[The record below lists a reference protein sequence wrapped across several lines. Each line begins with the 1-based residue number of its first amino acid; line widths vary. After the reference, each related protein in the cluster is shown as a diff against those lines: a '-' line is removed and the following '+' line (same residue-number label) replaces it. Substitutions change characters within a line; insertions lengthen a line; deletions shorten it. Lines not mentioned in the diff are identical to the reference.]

1 MKFSTIGTE
10 LLKRMGFIGSG
21 DPVSSIIPRANT
33 PSANQEL
40 IDDFIDA
47 SRVANPDTWMK
58 YATIMKR
65 PSSMDQ
71 VLDLWEEMGTWDMM
85 AAALTELVE
94 EATQRDPINP
104 GTLWFECNDAELEDD
119 LNEMLDLIGIEDIL
133 NSQVWYLAALGNH
146 YEKIEYASGEG
157 VMGLHF
163 IHPKNVRRYWLEKNR
178 QCIGFK
184 WSDRQ
189 PRKSDVFVA
198 ADGVTEIPRAAI
210 ATTQGR
216 SEDLWY
222 PWDILHMR
230 RMFRMRSSEYGEAI
244 YDEAQGIYKKLRMAV
259 DQMVVH
265 RAQVQPDRYLVNIDV
280 QEQAPADQMRTVQRW
295 KQMLRSRQSFGSGS
309 TTDVASPTDFRSF
322 YNPWALDSVMWVAQ
336 PKGFQHTITKLNG
349 TANVPDVYDI
359 ELLTDLFYSI
369 LGMPKSWFGIGNSSG
384 QNAPSGKSLLAQD
397 IRFLRKVRSIRKPLL
412 SQYTWLGNFH
422 AILKG
427 KTNLDSLNIQAKMA
441 DIGGLEDQMKME
453 LLSVQADILS
463 RLADVMAAYNLPKE
477 AWVELIFKR
486 YLRLPDDVVN
496 VFMTALPTPT
506 QAMPMES
513 QVVESNLKKASEAIK
528 SVLDPDKAQISIR
541 IKSAMEASEI
551 DNFKP
556 KKYRNASDVL
566 GLTSIRQGDSIVV
579 GETRLVAGCDFTT
592 PTEAINASSKVNKT
606 TLNESQ
612 RPKAQAILIK
622 EDKEVAKDTSK
633 KDQGSPQVF
642 ESNAENE
649 QPWRRYTRL
658 HK

>member
-10 LLKRMGFIGSG
+10 LLRRMGFIGSG

-40 IDDFIDA
+40 VDDFMDA

-71 VLDLWEEMGTWDMM
+71 VLDLWEEMGTWDLM

-104 GTLWFECNDAELEDD
+104 GTLWFECNDAQFEDD
-119 LNEMLDLIGIEDIL
+119 LNEMLDLIGVEDIL

-146 YEKIEYASGEG
+146 YEKIEYAQGEG
-157 VMGLHF
+157 VLGLHF
-163 IHPKNVRRYWLEKNR
+163 IHPKLVRRYWLEKNR

-184 WSDRQ
+184 WSDRK
-189 PRKSDVFVA
+189 PRASDIFVA

-210 ATTQGR
+210 ASSQGR
-216 SEDLWY
+216 AEDLWY

-265 RAQVQPDRYLVNIDV
+265 RAQVQPDRYVINIDV

-295 KQMLRSRQSFGSGS
+295 KQMLRSKQSFGAGA
-309 TTDVASPTDFRSF
+309 TDNLAAPTDFKSF
-322 YNPWALDSVMWVAQ
+322 YNPWALDSVLWVAM
-336 PKGFQHTITKLNG
+336 PKGFQHTISKLAG

-369 LGMPKSWFGIGNSSG
+369 LGMPKSWFGIGESGG

-397 IRFLRKVRSIRKPLL
+397 IRFLRKVRSIRKPIL

-441 DIGGLEDQMKME
+441 DIGGLEDQMKLD
-453 LLSVQADILS
+453 LLSTQADILGK
-463 RLADVMAAYNLPKE
+463 LADVMAAYNLPKE
-477 AWVELIFKR
+477 AWIELIFKR
-486 YLRLPDDVVN
+486 YLRLPDNVVN
-496 VFMTALPTPT
+496 FFMTALPAPVEAPAFESKGKADDLKRIFETIRSRLDPEKT
-506 QAMPMES
+506 QIMMKIKAA
-513 QVVESNLKKASEAIK
+513 VESS
-528 SVLDPDKAQISIR
+528 S
-541 IKSAMEASEI
+541 I
-551 DNFKP
+551 DNHVK
-556 KKYRNASDVL
+556 KKYRGVPDVL
-566 GLTSIRQGDSIVV
+566 SLPQIRAGDSIIV
-579 GETRLVAGCDFTT
+579 GDSARMVAGNDF
-592 PTEAINASSKVNKT
+592 KVDKSALT
-606 TLNESQ
+606 GPMRTLNENQQKPVVQKLVINESTEPKPKTEEKSQ
-612 RPKAQAILIK
+612 GPA
-622 EDKEVAKDTSK
+622 
-633 KDQGSPQVF
+633 PVF
-642 ESNAENE
+642 ESNETDNTA
-649 QPWRRYTRL
+649 WRKYTRL

>member
-1 MKFSTIGTE
+1 
-10 LLKRMGFIGSG
+10 MGFIGSG

-40 IDDFIDA
+40 TDDFIDA

-71 VLDLWEEMGTWDMM
+71 VLDLWEEMGTWDLM

-104 GTLWFECNDAELEDD
+104 GTLWFECNDAEFEDD
-119 LNEMLDLIGIEDIL
+119 LNEMLDLIGVEDIL

-146 YEKIEYASGEG
+146 YEKIEYAQNEG
-157 VMGLHF
+157 VLGMHF

-184 WSDRQ
+184 WADRKPRASDI
-189 PRKSDVFVA
+189 FVA
-198 ADGVTEIPRAAI
+198 ADGITEIPRATI
-210 ATTQGR
+210 AATQGR

-230 RMFRMRSSEYGEAI
+230 RMFRMRTSEYGEAI

-265 RAQVQPDRYLVNIDV
+265 RAQVQPDRYVINIDV

-295 KQMLRSRQSFGSGS
+295 KQMLRSKQSYGRGD
-309 TTDVASPTDFRSF
+309 TDSMSAPTDFKSF
-322 YNPWALDSVMWVAQ
+322 YNPWALDSVLWVAM
-336 PKGFQHTITKLNG
+336 PKGFQHTITKLAG

-369 LGMPKSWFGIGNSSG
+369 LGMPKSWFGIGESGG

-397 IRFLRKVRSIRKPLL
+397 IRFLRKVRSIRKPIL

-441 DIGGLEDQMKME
+441 DIGGLEDQMKLD
-453 LLSVQADILS
+453 LLSTQADILGK
-463 RLADVMAAYNLPKE
+463 LADVMSAYNLPKE

-486 YLRLPDDVVN
+486 YLRLPDNVVN
-496 VFMTALPTPT
+496 VFMTALPS
-506 QAMPMES
+506 PMEAPAF
-513 QVVESNLKKASEAIK
+513 EAKGNPDNLKRIFETIK
-528 SVLDPDKAQISIR
+528 SRLDPEKSQITMK
-541 IKSAMEASEI
+541 IKSIVEASHL
-551 DNFKP
+551 DNHAK
-556 KKYRNASDVL
+556 KKYRKASDVL
-566 GLTSIRQGDSIVV
+566 SVPRIREGDGIMIG
-579 GETRLVAGCDFTT
+579 GEERMIAGNSF
-592 PTEAINASSKVNKT
+592 EVSKESLDGPKR
-606 TLNESQ
+606 TLNENQQ
-612 RPKAQAILIK
+612 RPKVTPLFIKESTEKPQAQAQ
-622 EDKEVAKDTSK
+622 
-633 KDQGSPQVF
+633 DQGPKPVF
-642 ESNAENE
+642 ESDKDNE
-649 QPWRRYTRL
+649 PAWRRYTRL
-658 HK
+658 NK

>member
-10 LLKRMGFIGSG
+10 LLRRMGFIGSG

-40 IDDFIDA
+40 TDDFIDA

-71 VLDLWEEMGTWDMM
+71 VLDLWEEMGTWDLM

-104 GTLWFECNDAELEDD
+104 GTLWFECNDAEFEDD
-119 LNEMLDLIGIEDIL
+119 LNEMLDLIGVEDIL

-146 YEKIEYASGEG
+146 YEKIEYAQNEG
-157 VMGLHF
+157 ILGMHF

-184 WSDRQ
+184 WADRKPRASDI
-189 PRKSDVFVA
+189 FVA
-198 ADGVTEIPRAAI
+198 ADGITEIPRAAI
-210 ATTQGR
+210 AATQGR

-230 RMFRMRSSEYGEAI
+230 RMFRMRTSEYGEAI

-265 RAQVQPDRYLVNIDV
+265 RAQVQPDRYVINIDV

-295 KQMLRSRQSFGSGS
+295 KQMLRSKQSYGRGD
-309 TTDVASPTDFRSF
+309 TDSMSAPTDFKSF
-322 YNPWALDSVMWVAQ
+322 YNPWALDSVLWVAM
-336 PKGFQHTITKLNG
+336 PKGFQHTISKLAG

-369 LGMPKSWFGIGNSSG
+369 LGMPKSWFGIGESGG

-397 IRFLRKVRSIRKPLL
+397 IRFLRKVRSIRKPIL

-441 DIGGLEDQMKME
+441 DIGGLEDQMKLD
-453 LLSVQADILS
+453 LLSTQADILGK
-463 RLADVMAAYNLPKE
+463 LADVMAAYNLPKE

-486 YLRLPDDVVN
+486 YLRLPDNVVN
-496 VFMTALPTPT
+496 VFMTALPS
-506 QAMPMES
+506 PMEAPAF
-513 QVVESNLKKASEAIK
+513 EAKGNPDNLKRIFETIQSRLDPEKSKITMKIK
-528 SVLDPDKAQISIR
+528 SIV
-541 IKSAMEASEI
+541 EASQL
-551 DNFKP
+551 DNHAK
-556 KKYRNASDVL
+556 KKYRKASDVL
-566 GLTSIRQGDSIVV
+566 SIPSIREGDGIMV
-579 GETRLVAGCDFTT
+579 GGDGRMVAGNSFDV
-592 PTEAINASSKVNKT
+592 SKAAVDGPKT
-606 TLNESQ
+606 TLNENQQ
-612 RPKAQAILIK
+612 RPKITPLFIK
-622 EDKEVAKDTSK
+622 ESVEKPQSQST
-633 KDQGSPQVF
+633 DQGPKPVF
-642 ESNAENE
+642 ESDKESEPA
-649 QPWRRYTRL
+649 WRKYTRL
-658 HK
+658 NK

>member
-10 LLKRMGFIGSG
+10 LLRRMGFIGSG

-40 IDDFIDA
+40 TDDFIDA

-71 VLDLWEEMGTWDMM
+71 VLDLWEEMGTWDLM

-104 GTLWFECNDAELEDD
+104 GTLWFECNDAEFEDD
-119 LNEMLDLIGIEDIL
+119 LNEMLDLIGVEDIL

-146 YEKIEYASGEG
+146 YEKIEYAQNEG
-157 VMGLHF
+157 VLGMHF

-184 WSDRQ
+184 WADRKPRASDI
-189 PRKSDVFVA
+189 FVA
-198 ADGVTEIPRAAI
+198 ADGITEIPRATI
-210 ATTQGR
+210 AATQGR

-230 RMFRMRSSEYGEAI
+230 RMFRMRTSEYGEAI

-265 RAQVQPDRYLVNIDV
+265 RAQVQPDRYVINIDV

-295 KQMLRSRQSFGSGS
+295 KQMLRSKQSYGRGD
-309 TTDVASPTDFRSF
+309 TDSMSAPTDFKSF
-322 YNPWALDSVMWVAQ
+322 YNPWALDSVLWVAM
-336 PKGFQHTITKLNG
+336 PKGFQHTITKLAG

-369 LGMPKSWFGIGNSSG
+369 LGMPKSWFGIGESGG

-397 IRFLRKVRSIRKPLL
+397 IRFLRKVRSIRKPIL

-441 DIGGLEDQMKME
+441 DIGGLEDQMKLD
-453 LLSVQADILS
+453 LLSTQADILGK
-463 RLADVMAAYNLPKE
+463 LADVMSAYNLPKE

-486 YLRLPDDVVN
+486 YLRLPDNVVN
-496 VFMTALPTPT
+496 VFMTALPS
-506 QAMPMES
+506 PMEAPAF
-513 QVVESNLKKASEAIK
+513 EAKGNPDNLKRIFETIK
-528 SVLDPDKAQISIR
+528 SRLDPEKSQITMK
-541 IKSAMEASEI
+541 IKSIVEASHL
-551 DNFKP
+551 DNHAK
-556 KKYRNASDVL
+556 KKYRKASDVL
-566 GLTSIRQGDSIVV
+566 SVPRIREGDGIMIG
-579 GETRLVAGCDFTT
+579 GEERMIAGNSF
-592 PTEAINASSKVNKT
+592 EVSKESLDGPKR
-606 TLNESQ
+606 TLNENQQ
-612 RPKAQAILIK
+612 RPKVTPLFIKESTEKPQAQAQ
-622 EDKEVAKDTSK
+622 
-633 KDQGSPQVF
+633 DQGPKPVF
-642 ESNAENE
+642 ESDKDNE
-649 QPWRRYTRL
+649 PAWRRYTRL
-658 HK
+658 NK

>member
-10 LLKRMGFIGSG
+10 LLRRMGFIGSG

-33 PSANQEL
+33 ASANQEL
-40 IDDFIDA
+40 TDDFMDA

-65 PSSMDQ
+65 PTSMDQ

-104 GTLWFECNDAELEDD
+104 GTLWFECNDAEFEDD
-119 LNEMLDLIGIEDIL
+119 LNEMLDLIGVEDIL

-146 YEKIEYASGEG
+146 YEKIEYAQGEG
-157 VMGLHF
+157 VLGLHF
-163 IHPKNVRRYWLEKNR
+163 IHPKAVRRYWLEKNR

-184 WSDRQ
+184 WSDRK
-189 PRKSDVFVA
+189 PRANDIFVA
-198 ADGVTEIPRAAI
+198 ADGTTEIPRASI
-210 ATTQGR
+210 AATQGR

-222 PWDILHMR
+222 PWDMLHMR
-230 RMFRMRSSEYGEAI
+230 RMFRMRTSEYGEAI

-265 RAQVQPDRYLVNIDV
+265 RAQVQPDRYVINIDV

-295 KQMLRSRQSFGSGS
+295 KQMLRSKQSFGRGD
-309 TTDVASPTDFRSF
+309 TDSMSAPTDFKSF
-322 YNPWALDSVMWVAQ
+322 YNPWALDSVLWVAM
-336 PKGFQHTITKLNG
+336 PKGFQHTITKLAG

-369 LGMPKSWFGIGNSSG
+369 IGMPKSWFGIGDSG
-384 QNAPSGKSLLAQD
+384 GGGAPSGKSLLAQD
-397 IRFLRKVRSIRKPLL
+397 IRFLRKVRSIRKPIL

-441 DIGGLEDQMKME
+441 DIGGLEDQMKLD
-453 LLSVQADILS
+453 LLSTQADILS
-463 RLADVMAAYNLPKE
+463 KLADVMAAYNLPKE

-486 YLRLPDDVVN
+486 YLRLPDNVVN
-496 VFMTALPTPT
+496 VFMTALPS
-506 QAMPMES
+506 PMEAPAF
-513 QVVESNLKKASEAIK
+513 EAKGNPDNLKRIFETIQSRLDPEKGQIMMKIK
-528 SVLDPDKAQISIR
+528 SIV
-541 IKSAMEASEI
+541 EASHL
-551 DNFKP
+551 DNHAK
-556 KKYRNASDVL
+556 KKYRKPSDVL
-566 GLTSIRQGDSIVV
+566 SVPRIREGDGIMIG
-579 GETRLVAGCDFTT
+579 GEGRMIAGNSF
-592 PTEAINASSKVNKT
+592 EVSKDALDGPKKP
-606 TLNESQ
+606 LNENQQ
-612 RPKAQAILIK
+612 RIKMVPLFIKESTEKPQAQAQ
-622 EDKEVAKDTSK
+622 
-633 KDQGSPQVF
+633 DQGPKPIF
-642 ESNAENE
+642 ESDKDNE
-649 QPWRRYTRL
+649 PAWRKYTRL
-658 HK
+658 NK

>member
-1 MKFSTIGTE
+1 MKFSTIGAE
-10 LLKRMGFIGSG
+10 LLRRMGFIGSG

-40 IDDFIDA
+40 TDDFIDA

-71 VLDLWEEMGTWDMM
+71 VLDLWEEMGTWDLM

-104 GTLWFECNDAELEDD
+104 GTLWFECNDAQFEDD
-119 LNEMLDLIGIEDIL
+119 LNEMLDLIGVEDIL

-146 YEKIEYASGEG
+146 YEKIEYAQGEG
-157 VMGLHF
+157 VLGLHF

-184 WSDRQ
+184 WADRKPRASDI
-189 PRKSDVFVA
+189 FVA

-210 ATTQGR
+210 AATQGR
-216 SEDLWY
+216 AEDLWY
-222 PWDILHMR
+222 PWDIMHMR
-230 RMFRMRSSEYGEAI
+230 RMFRMRTSEYGEAI

-265 RAQVQPDRYLVNIDV
+265 RAQVQPDRYVINIDV

-295 KQMLRSRQSFGSGS
+295 KQMLRSKQSFGVGA
-309 TTDVASPTDFRSF
+309 TDSMAAPTDFKSF
-322 YNPWALDSVMWVAQ
+322 YNPWALDSVLWVAM
-336 PKGFQHTITKLNG
+336 PKGFQHTITKLAG

-369 LGMPKSWFGIGNSSG
+369 LGMPKSWFGIGESGG

-397 IRFLRKVRSIRKPLL
+397 IRFLRKVRSIRKPIL

-441 DIGGLEDQMKME
+441 DIGGLEDQMKLE
-453 LLSVQADILS
+453 LLSTQADILGK
-463 RLADVMAAYNLPKE
+463 LADVMTAYNLPKE

-486 YLRLPDDVVN
+486 YLRLPDNVVN
-496 VFMTALPTPT
+496 VFMTALPAPSEAPAFEAKTNPDNLKRIFET
-506 QAMPMES
+506 IRSRLDPEKDKIMMRIKAA
-513 QVVESNLKKASEAIK
+513 VESST
-528 SVLDPDKAQISIR
+528 
-541 IKSAMEASEI
+541 I
-551 DNFKP
+551 DNHHK
-556 KKYRNASDVL
+556 KKYRKPSDVL
-566 GLTSIRQGDSIVV
+566 SVPRIKKDDGIIVGDSA
-579 GETRLVAGCDFTT
+579 RMVAGNNFEVDQSALNSKRPLTENQQRSR
-592 PTEAINASSKVNKT
+592 PTALT
-606 TLNESQ
+606 
-612 RPKAQAILIK
+612 IK
-622 EDKEVAKDTSK
+622 ESLENPQPQEKS
-633 KDQGSPQVF
+633 QGPAPVF
-642 ESNAENE
+642 ESKDEASNSA
-649 QPWRRYTRL
+649 WRKYSRL

>member
-10 LLKRMGFIGSG
+10 LLRRMGFIGSG

-40 IDDFIDA
+40 TDDFIDA

-71 VLDLWEEMGTWDMM
+71 VLDLWEEMGTWDLM

-104 GTLWFECNDAELEDD
+104 GTLWFECNDAEFEDD
-119 LNEMLDLIGIEDIL
+119 LNEMLDLIGVEDIL

-146 YEKIEYASGEG
+146 YEKIEYAQNEG
-157 VMGLHF
+157 VLGMHF

-184 WSDRQ
+184 WADRKPRASDI
-189 PRKSDVFVA
+189 FVA
-198 ADGVTEIPRAAI
+198 ADGITEIPRAAI
-210 ATTQGR
+210 AATQGR

-230 RMFRMRSSEYGEAI
+230 RMFRMRTSEYGEAI

-265 RAQVQPDRYLVNIDV
+265 RAQVQPDRYVINIDV

-295 KQMLRSRQSFGSGS
+295 KQMLRSKQSYGRGD
-309 TTDVASPTDFRSF
+309 TDSMSAPTDFKSF
-322 YNPWALDSVMWVAQ
+322 YNPWALDSVLWVAM
-336 PKGFQHTITKLNG
+336 PKGFQHTISKLAG

-369 LGMPKSWFGIGNSSG
+369 LGMPKSWFGIGESGG

-397 IRFLRKVRSIRKPLL
+397 IRFLRKVRSIRKPIL

-441 DIGGLEDQMKME
+441 DIGGLEDQMKLD
-453 LLSVQADILS
+453 LLSTQADILGK
-463 RLADVMAAYNLPKE
+463 LADVMAAYNLPKE

-486 YLRLPDDVVN
+486 YLRLPDNVVN
-496 VFMTALPTPT
+496 VFMTALPS
-506 QAMPMES
+506 PMEAPAF
-513 QVVESNLKKASEAIK
+513 EAKGNPDNLKRIFETIQSRLDPEKSKITMKIK
-528 SVLDPDKAQISIR
+528 SIV
-541 IKSAMEASEI
+541 EASHL
-551 DNFKP
+551 DNHAK
-556 KKYRNASDVL
+556 KKYRKASDVL
-566 GLTSIRQGDSIVV
+566 SIPSIREGDGIMV
-579 GETRLVAGCDFTT
+579 GGDGRMVAGNSFDV
-592 PTEAINASSKVNKT
+592 SKAAVDGPKT
-606 TLNESQ
+606 TLNENQQ
-612 RPKAQAILIK
+612 RPKITPLFIK
-622 EDKEVAKDTSK
+622 ESVEKPQSQST
-633 KDQGSPQVF
+633 DQGPKPVF
-642 ESNAENE
+642 ESDKESEPA
-649 QPWRRYTRL
+649 WRKYTRL
-658 HK
+658 NK

>member
-1 MKFSTIGTE
+1 
-10 LLKRMGFIGSG
+10 MGFIGSG

-40 IDDFIDA
+40 VDDFMDA

-71 VLDLWEEMGTWDMM
+71 VLDLWEEMGTWDLM

-104 GTLWFECNDAELEDD
+104 GTLWFECNDAQFEDD
-119 LNEMLDLIGIEDIL
+119 LNEMLDLIGVEDIL

-146 YEKIEYASGEG
+146 YEKIEYAQGEG
-157 VMGLHF
+157 VLGLHF
-163 IHPKNVRRYWLEKNR
+163 IHPKLVRRYWLEKNR

-184 WSDRQ
+184 WCDRKPRASDI
-189 PRKSDVFVA
+189 FVA

-210 ATTQGR
+210 ASSQGR

-265 RAQVQPDRYLVNIDV
+265 RAQVQPDRYVINIDV

-295 KQMLRSRQSFGSGS
+295 KQMLRSKQSFGAGA
-309 TTDVASPTDFRSF
+309 TDNLAAPTDFKSF
-322 YNPWALDSVMWVAQ
+322 YNPWALDSVLWVAM
-336 PKGFQHTITKLNG
+336 PKGFQHTISKLAG

-369 LGMPKSWFGIGNSSG
+369 LGMPKSWFGIGESGG

-397 IRFLRKVRSIRKPLL
+397 IRFLRKVRSIRKPIL

-441 DIGGLEDQMKME
+441 DVGGLEDQMKLD
-453 LLSVQADILS
+453 LLSTQADILGK
-463 RLADVMAAYNLPKE
+463 LADVMAAYNLPKE
-477 AWVELIFKR
+477 AWIELIFKR
-486 YLRLPDDVVN
+486 YLRLPDNVVN
-496 VFMTALPTPT
+496 VFMTALPSPVEAPAFESKGKGDDLKRIFETIRSRLDPEKT
-506 QAMPMES
+506 QIMMKIKAA
-513 QVVESNLKKASEAIK
+513 VESS
-528 SVLDPDKAQISIR
+528 S
-541 IKSAMEASEI
+541 I
-551 DNFKP
+551 DNHVK
-556 KKYRNASDVL
+556 KKYRGVPDVL
-566 GLTSIRQGDSIVV
+566 SLPQIRAGDSIIV
-579 GETRLVAGCDFTT
+579 GDSARMVAGNDF
-592 PTEAINASSKVNKT
+592 KVDKSALT
-606 TLNESQ
+606 GPKRTLNENQQKPVVQKLVINESTETKTKTEEKSQ
-612 RPKAQAILIK
+612 GPA
-622 EDKEVAKDTSK
+622 
-633 KDQGSPQVF
+633 PVF
-642 ESNAENE
+642 ESNETDNTA
-649 QPWRRYTRL
+649 WRKYTRL

>member
-10 LLKRMGFIGSG
+10 LLRRMGFIGSG

-40 IDDFIDA
+40 TDDFIDA

-71 VLDLWEEMGTWDMM
+71 VLDLWEEMGTWDLM

-104 GTLWFECNDAELEDD
+104 GTLWFECNDAEFEDD
-119 LNEMLDLIGIEDIL
+119 LNEMLDLIGVEDIL

-146 YEKIEYASGEG
+146 YEKIEYAQKEG
-157 VMGLHF
+157 VLGMHF

-184 WSDRQ
+184 WADRKPRASDI
-189 PRKSDVFVA
+189 FVA
-198 ADGVTEIPRAAI
+198 ADGITEIPRAAI
-210 ATTQGR
+210 AATQGR

-230 RMFRMRSSEYGEAI
+230 RMFRMRTSEYGEAI

-265 RAQVQPDRYLVNIDV
+265 RAQVQPDRYVINIDV

-295 KQMLRSRQSFGSGS
+295 KQMLRSKQSYGRGD
-309 TTDVASPTDFRSF
+309 TDSMSAPTDFKSF
-322 YNPWALDSVMWVAQ
+322 YNPWALDSVLWVAM
-336 PKGFQHTITKLNG
+336 PKGFQHTITKLAG

-369 LGMPKSWFGIGNSSG
+369 LGMPKSWFGIGESGG

-397 IRFLRKVRSIRKPLL
+397 IRFLRKVRSIRKPIL

-441 DIGGLEDQMKME
+441 DIGGLEDQMKLD
-453 LLSVQADILS
+453 LLSTQADILGK
-463 RLADVMAAYNLPKE
+463 LADVMSAYNLPKE

-486 YLRLPDDVVN
+486 YLRLPDNVVN
-496 VFMTALPTPT
+496 VFMTALPS
-506 QAMPMES
+506 PMEAPAF
-513 QVVESNLKKASEAIK
+513 EAKGNPDNLKRIFETIK
-528 SVLDPDKAQISIR
+528 SRLDPEKSQITMK
-541 IKSAMEASEI
+541 IKSIVEASHL
-551 DNFKP
+551 DNQAK
-556 KKYRNASDVL
+556 KKYRKASDVL
-566 GLTSIRQGDSIVV
+566 SIPSIREGDGIMV
-579 GETRLVAGCDFTT
+579 GGDVRMMAGNSF
-592 PTEAINASSKVNKT
+592 NVSKAAVDGPKM
-606 TLNESQ
+606 TLNENQQ
-612 RPKAQAILIK
+612 RPTITPLFIK
-622 EDKEVAKDTSK
+622 ESVEKPQSQS
-633 KDQGSPQVF
+633 KDQGPKPVF
-642 ESNAENE
+642 ESDKENE
-649 QPWRRYTRL
+649 PAWRKYTRL
-658 HK
+658 NK

>member
-1 MKFSTIGTE
+1 
-10 LLKRMGFIGSG
+10 MGFIGSG

-40 IDDFIDA
+40 VDDFMDA
-47 SRVANPDTWMK
+47 SRVANPDTWLK

-71 VLDLWEEMGTWDMM
+71 VLDLWEEMGTWDLM

-104 GTLWFECNDAELEDD
+104 GTLWFECNDAQFEDE
-119 LNEMLDLIGIEDIL
+119 LNEMLDLIGVEDIL
-133 NSQVWYLAALGNH
+133 GSQVWYLAALGNH
-146 YEKIEYASGEG
+146 YEKIEYAQNEG
-157 VMGLHF
+157 VLGLHF
-163 IHPKNVRRYWLEKNR
+163 IHPKNIRRYWLEKNR

-184 WSDRQ
+184 WADRKPRASDI
-189 PRKSDVFVA
+189 FVA

-210 ATTQGR
+210 ASTQGR

-230 RMFRMRSSEYGEAI
+230 RMFRMRTSEYGEAI

-265 RAQVQPDRYLVNIDV
+265 RAQVQPDRYVVNIDV

-295 KQMLRSRQSFGSGS
+295 KQALRTKQSFGTGS
-309 TTDVASPTDFRSF
+309 TDNLATPTDYKSF
-322 YNPWALDSVMWVAQ
+322 YNPWALDSVLWVAM
-336 PKGFQHTITKLNG
+336 PKGFQHTITKLAG

-369 LGMPKSWFGIGNSSG
+369 IGMPKSWFGIGESGG

-397 IRFLRKVRSIRKPLL
+397 IRFLRKVRSIRKPIL

-427 KTNLDSLNIQAKMA
+427 KTNLDSLNIQARMA
-441 DIGGLEDQMKME
+441 DIGGLEDQMKLD
-453 LLSVQADILS
+453 LLATQADIMAK
-463 RLADVMAAYNLPKE
+463 LADVMTAYNLPKE
-477 AWVELIFKR
+477 AWIELIFKR
-486 YLRLPDDVVN
+486 YLRLPDNVVN
-496 VFMTALPTPT
+496 VFMTALPAPSE
-506 QAMPMES
+506 APAFES
-513 QVVESNLKKASEAIK
+513 KPDNLKRIFESIRSKLDPEKPQIMMKIKAAVESS
-528 SVLDPDKAQISIR
+528 S
-541 IKSAMEASEI
+541 I
-551 DNFKP
+551 DNHRP
-556 KKYRNASDVL
+556 KKYRKASDVL
-566 GLTSIRQGDSIVV
+566 SVPRIRSGDGIIE
-579 GETRLVAGCDFTT
+579 GGFRMVAGNSFEVDQNALNG
-592 PTEAINASSKVNKT
+592 PKVALTEGQSVKK
-606 TLNESQ
+606 LPQ
-612 RPKAQAILIK
+612 LLIK
-622 EDKEVAKDTSK
+622 EDIEKPAESK
-633 KDQGSPQVF
+633 SQGPEPTF
-642 ESNAENE
+642 ESKEEGANST
-649 QPWRRYTRL
+649 WRKYTRL

>member
-10 LLKRMGFIGSG
+10 LLRRMGFIGSG

-33 PSANQEL
+33 ASAGQEL
-40 IDDFIDA
+40 TDDFMDA

-65 PSSMDQ
+65 PTSMDQ

-104 GTLWFECNDAELEDD
+104 GTLWFECNDAEFEDD
-119 LNEMLDLIGIEDIL
+119 LNEMLDLIGVEDIL

-146 YEKIEYASGEG
+146 YEKIEYAQGEG
-157 VMGLHF
+157 VLGLHF
-163 IHPKNVRRYWLEKNR
+163 IHPKAVRRYWLEKNR

-184 WSDRQ
+184 WSDRK
-189 PRKSDVFVA
+189 PRANDIFVA
-198 ADGVTEIPRAAI
+198 ADGTTEIPRASI
-210 ATTQGR
+210 AATQGR

-222 PWDILHMR
+222 PWDMLHMR
-230 RMFRMRSSEYGEAI
+230 RMFRMRTSEYGEAI

-265 RAQVQPDRYLVNIDV
+265 RAQVQPDRYVINIDV

-295 KQMLRSRQSFGSGS
+295 KQMLRSKQSFGRGD
-309 TTDVASPTDFRSF
+309 TDSMSAPTDFKSF
-322 YNPWALDSVMWVAQ
+322 YNPWALDSVLWVAM
-336 PKGFQHTITKLNG
+336 PKGFQHTITKLAG

-369 LGMPKSWFGIGNSSG
+369 IGMPKSWFGIGDSG
-384 QNAPSGKSLLAQD
+384 SGGAPSGKSLLAQD
-397 IRFLRKVRSIRKPLL
+397 IRFLRKVRSIRKPIL

-441 DIGGLEDQMKME
+441 DIGGLEDQMKLD
-453 LLSVQADILS
+453 LLATQADILGK
-463 RLADVMAAYNLPKE
+463 LADVMAAYNLPKE

-486 YLRLPDDVVN
+486 YLRLPDNVVN
-496 VFMTALPTPT
+496 VFMTALP
-506 QAMPMES
+506 APMEAPAF
-513 QVVESNLKKASEAIK
+513 EAKGNPDNLKRIFETIQSRLDPEKSQIMMKIK
-528 SVLDPDKAQISIR
+528 SIV
-541 IKSAMEASEI
+541 EASHL
-551 DNFKP
+551 DNHAK
-556 KKYRNASDVL
+556 KKYRRASDVL
-566 GLTSIRQGDSIVV
+566 SVPRIREGDGIMIG
-579 GETRLVAGCDFTT
+579 GEGRMIAGNSFEVSK
-592 PTEAINASSKVNKT
+592 EALDGPKKP
-606 TLNESQ
+606 LNENQQ
-612 RPKAQAILIK
+612 RTKMTPLFIKESTEKPQAQAQ
-622 EDKEVAKDTSK
+622 
-633 KDQGSPQVF
+633 DQGPKPIF
-642 ESNAENE
+642 ESDKDNE
-649 QPWRRYTRL
+649 PAWRKYTRL
-658 HK
+658 NK